1 MILHID
7 MNAYFATMEQQA
19 NPFLRRRP
27 ILVCGKGSGE
37 RTVVATAS
45 YEAKNRGV
53 KTGMAVWEA
62 KKLVPE
68 ALIVAADYDKYLDTT
83 RRLGEIFEHY
93 TPDVEF
99 FSIDEAFLAISNVK
113 DQISNQIQSSK
124 FKFDIESFEFD
135 LTFGFGNLD
144 FETQTALAVALNIK
158 RDVKEKIGDYVTC
171 SIGIAQNK
179 LLAKIASEFRKPDGL
194 TVVIQE
200 EVGKIPDVEPVATPG
215 VVLTKTQLYSRIKL
229 DDIPGIGPRILR
241 RLLILGITTPA
252 ILGQA
257 PLAILVKEFGKHEG
271 QVLYNLG
278 RGIDHS
284 PVVRNELMP
293 EEKSFSHSYTLPKEI
308 YTLADAKKVLLQ
320 LCEMVGR
327 RMRKKGFAGRTIG
340 VLVRFTDMTAA
351 FERKT
356 FKEYTNNGLKN
367 FQIGEWLIQKTWAF
381 RYQQRPIRQV
391 GIWVTNLI
399 HECNLP
405 LPLFEEDRQAL
416 KAIKAMDQI
425 NDRYGEHT
433 IMHSPI
439 LGVYKKIQKIPDGR
453 NRRQFGT

>member
-1 MILHID
+1 MILHVD

-99 FSIDEAFLAISNVK
+99 FSIDEAFLEISAPGESGPALTQNYKPV
-113 DQISNQIQSSK
+113 IQYA
-124 FKFDIESFEFD
+124 E
-135 LTFGFGNLD
+135 
-144 FETQTALAVALNIK
+144 QIK
-158 RDVKEKIGDYVTC
+158 RDIKRELGDYVTC
-171 SIGIAQNK
+171 SIGIAENK

-356 FKEYTNNGLKN
+356 FKEYTNNGLKI
-367 FQIGEWLIQKTWAF
+367 FQIGEWLIQKTWAL